1 MPFKLILRVVFGV
14 SGAVGITS
22 KAIESSA
29 TTGTSEMLV
38 QETPALCHVPEAKVH
53 GVGTDTVPDQ
63 IPGMESADRDWIIDK
78 IGEIVEDNEESEN
91 LDVFIPEER
100 LREAEIPSN
109 TKKRMF
115 EATPEVVQ
123 RPRDEL

>member
-14 SGAVGITS
+14 SGAVGIAS

-38 QETPALCHVPEAKVH
+38 QETPALSHVPEAKVH
-53 GVGTDTVPDQ
+53 GVPDQ

-91 LDVFIPEER
+91 LDDFIPEER